1 MTKSGKLLIIV
12 GVMFFFIIVLVAL
25 LIYANTMISTNNKA
39 AADTTVS
46 SNTSISEPVDSTL
59 KSSEQSPS
67 SSSPIKDT
75 VDLNLYFFDA
85 DNYDS
90 PKEIRTVSVDNK
102 LYQDDITAAINQV
115 LLSTNLKIN
124 KATLNGNSITVD
136 LSKEMQL
143 NFNGGSAS
151 GITYT
156 NILAATITNLPN
168 IDKLEVTVDGKS
180 GVEADHFNFN
190 GTFSRA
196 ENSKKY
202 TFTESNK

>member
-1 MTKSGKLLIIV
+1 MTNKNKLMVLV
-12 GVMFFFIIVLVAL
+12 GVLFFFIIVLVAL
-25 LIYANTMISTNNKA
+25 LVYAKTMISTNNNA
-39 AADTTVS
+39 ANTTIS
-46 SNTSISEPVDSTL
+46 SNTSISEPVDSAL

-67 SSSPIKDT
+67 STSPIQET

-90 PKEIRTVSVDNK
+90 PKEVHTVTVDKK

-115 LLSTNLKIN
+115 LSSTNLKIS
-124 KATLNGNSITVD
+124 KSTVNGNSITVD
-136 LSKEMQL
+136 LSKEMEL
-143 NFNGGSAS
+143 KFNGGSTA

-168 IDKLEVTVDGKS
+168 IEKMEVTVDGKS
-180 GVEADHFNFN
+180 GVVADHFNFN
-190 GTFSRA
+190 GIFSRA

-202 TFTESNK
+202 NFTESDK